1 MEEDKRRLYENSKSI
16 TELELLKSNNS
27 LKEEIEEKFDKK
39 IDEVKSESQKTSN
52 TLVRVEV
59 LLENMGKNTE
69 EIRKEMKEDR
79 ENRKIEEEERKRRHY
94 ELESQIQ
101 SVKQELNQNV
111 EQVERKITSDIQDL
125 RLGLDSKLNIEDF
138 EIEFKKIEDG
148 SNSDEKENKTFK
160 RNLFINIV
168 SLILAPSVILDILR
182 RIFGG

>member
-1 MEEDKRRLYENSKSI
+1 MEENKRRLYENNRSI

-59 LLENMGKNTE
+59 LLESMGKNTE

-79 ENRKIEEEERKRRHY
+79 KNRKIEEEERKRRHY

-148 SNSDEKENKTFK
+148 SNDEKESKTFK
-160 RNLFINIV
+160 RNLFVNIV